1 MLALIRS
8 LLEKILTPQEDLTR
22 TYRPARDWTIPI
34 ERVLEELP
42 PEALEPAGERRKCR
56 CRKGVAR

>member
-42 PEALEPAGERRKCR
+42 PETLEPAGERRKCR
-56 CRKGVAR
+56 SRKGVAR

>member
-1 MLALIRS
+1 MLTLLKS

-22 TYRPARDWTIPI
+22 TYRPTRDWTVPI

-56 CRKGVAR
+56 CRKGVKK

>member
-1 MLALIRS
+1 MLALLKS
-8 LLEKILTPQEDLTR
+8 LLEKILTQEDLTR
-22 TYRPARDWTIPI
+22 TYRPTRDWTVPI

-56 CRKGVAR
+56 CRKGVKK